1 VRNQEAALISVSSQ
15 AHRTPTMANTHR
27 PVWSACINMAFSMTR
42 HGFVAHP
49 LLYGLSLL
57 SRTLGTGTQLLPLR
71 LNASRR

>member
-1 VRNQEAALISVSSQ
+1 
-15 AHRTPTMANTHR
+15 MANTHR